1 MKMDAVTDMS
11 VNVSANRF
19 RNNIF
24 WKKKK
29 KNAELY
35 TDYIGILIS

>member
-24 WKKKK
+24 GKKKK
-29 KNAELY
+29 SANLY
-35 TDYIGILIS
+35 TDYMGVLVS